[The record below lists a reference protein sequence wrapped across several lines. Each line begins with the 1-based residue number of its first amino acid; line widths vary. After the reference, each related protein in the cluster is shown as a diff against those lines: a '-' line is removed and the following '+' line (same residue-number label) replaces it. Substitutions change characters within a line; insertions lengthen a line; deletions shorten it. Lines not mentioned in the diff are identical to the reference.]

1 MWTRRK
7 CGRSANDGCRRGFAA
22 RLIRIARFYILGG
35 HSPSA
40 ICDSSSFVRGWT
52 IRRSAVMGSRK
63 NLRPF
68 HVRPSMSAL
77 SAPWVSL
84 CCFWGTTRG
93 ELRRCAAAGR
103 GSRESAGGDLPYS
116 YAVRASAERSGI
128 TLRRPNSYHA
138 NIFARRDP
146 NDLFVPVRVG
156 DF

>member
-1 MWTRRK
+1 MMWTRRK

-68 HVRPSMSAL
+68 H
-77 SAPWVSL
+77 
-84 CCFWGTTRG
+84 
-93 ELRRCAAAGR
+93 CAAFDERPFCTVGFVMLFLGDDAWGVASVRGR
-103 GSRESAGGDLPYS
+103 WTRLARVCRRGF
-116 YAVRASAERSGI
+116 AVQLRSQGF
-128 TLRRPNSYHA
+128 S
-138 NIFARRDP
+138 
-146 NDLFVPVRVG
+146 
-156 DF
+156 